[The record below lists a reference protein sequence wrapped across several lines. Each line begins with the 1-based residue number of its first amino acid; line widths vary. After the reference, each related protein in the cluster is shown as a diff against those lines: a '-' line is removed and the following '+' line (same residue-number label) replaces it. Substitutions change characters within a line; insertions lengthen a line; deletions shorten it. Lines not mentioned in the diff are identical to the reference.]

1 MAADQAAR
9 YEEFIIESNDGSKT
23 VDLRFGVISF
33 QYFEDLFS
41 PTLTAKVLVM
51 SSGGGDVDDYKG
63 TGGKKAILQGLPI
76 VGGERVSVKL
86 KTRIGEGIDLS
97 SNPLYVGG
105 VSDISAADGNKEVF
119 TLNLVSKAAITNETA
134 RVTKKYPTTQKI
146 SESVKQIAKE
156 FLLVDLPSENLDDS
170 KNQYGFIGNLR
181 KPFTVLTWLAG
192 KAIPASGKKDSTAG
206 YFFYQTLDGHYFK
219 SIDEL
224 IKQEPYAEYK
234 EDTVSKNTLES
245 GVKDTATKI
254 MSYAFKQNT
263 NILEKLR
270 TGAFSSH
277 NVFFDPLTFEF
288 PQFTYKLKEFAE
300 QMEVM
305 GEPPE
310 LPPIEA
316 GSSESLGDYPT
327 RLMTRILDRGTM
339 DPDVKVD
346 VNSDPAK
353 VQSQSIARYN
363 LLMTQAVSVTVAC
376 NSDLRAGMI
385 VKLFF
390 KNQSFEKGNE
400 FDEHTSGLYMIKELC
415 HQFTQTDSLTSMLLV
430 RDSYG
435 RK

>member
-1 MAADQAAR
+1 MSADQAAN
-9 YEEFIIESNDGSKT
+9 YEEFIIESNDGSRD

-33 QYFEDLFS
+33 QYFEDVFS
-41 PTLTAKVLVM
+41 PTVTARVLVQ
-51 SSGGGDVDDYKG
+51 SSGGGDIEDFKG
-63 TGGKKAILQGLPI
+63 VGGTKALLQGLPI
-76 VGGERVSVKL
+76 IGGERVSIKVK
-86 KTRIGEGIDLS
+86 TVVGDGIDLTED
-97 SNPLYVGG
+97 PLYVGG
-105 VSDISAADGNKEVF
+105 VSEIMTDGDRELF
-119 TLNLVSKAAITNETA
+119 TLNLVSRSAITNETS

-146 SESVKQIAKE
+146 DISVKQIAEE
-156 FLLVDLPSENLDDS
+156 FLKIELPEDNIDS
-170 KNQYGFIGNLR
+170 CKNQYGFIGNLR

-234 EDTVSKNTLES
+234 EDTVAKSALES

-254 MSYAFKQNT
+254 MSYTFKQNT

-363 LLMTQAVSVTVAC
+363 LLMTQAVQVTVAC

>member
-1 MAADQAAR
+1 MSADQAAN
-9 YEEFIIESNDGSKT
+9 YEEFIIESNDGSRD

-33 QYFEDLFS
+33 QYFEDVFS
-41 PTLTAKVLVM
+41 PTVTARVLVQ
-51 SSGGGDVDDYKG
+51 SSGGGDIEDFKG
-63 TGGKKAILQGLPI
+63 VGGTKALLQGLPI
-76 VGGERVSVKL
+76 IGGERVSIKVK
-86 KTRIGEGIDLS
+86 TVVGDGIDLTED
-97 SNPLYVGG
+97 PLYVGG
-105 VSDISAADGNKEVF
+105 VSEIMTDGDRELF
-119 TLNLVSKAAITNETA
+119 TLNLVSRSAITNETS

-146 SESVKQIAKE
+146 DISVKQIAEE
-156 FLLVDLPSENLDDS
+156 FLKIELPEDNIDS
-170 KNQYGFIGNLR
+170 CKNQYGFIGNLR

-234 EDTVSKNTLES
+234 EDTVQKSALES
-245 GVKDTATKI
+245 GIKDTANKI
-254 MSYAFKQNT
+254 MSYTFKQNT

-363 LLMTQAVSVTVAC
+363 LLMTQAVQVTVAC

>member
-1 MAADQAAR
+1 MSADQAAN
-9 YEEFIIESNDGSKT
+9 YEEFIIESNDGSRD

-33 QYFEDLFS
+33 QYFEDVFS
-41 PTLTAKVLVM
+41 PTVTARVLVQ
-51 SSGGGDVDDYKG
+51 SSGGGDIEDFKG
-63 TGGKKAILQGLPI
+63 VGGTKALLQGLPI
-76 VGGERVSVKL
+76 IGGERVSIKVK
-86 KTRIGEGIDLS
+86 TVVGDGIDLTED
-97 SNPLYVGG
+97 PLYVGG
-105 VSDISAADGNKEVF
+105 VSEIMTDGNREIF
-119 TLNLVSKAAITNETA
+119 TLNLVSRSAITNETS

-146 SESVKQIAKE
+146 DISVKQIAEE
-156 FLLVDLPSENLDDS
+156 FLKIELPEDNIDS
-170 KNQYGFIGNLR
+170 CKNQYGFIGNLR

-234 EDTVSKNTLES
+234 EDSVAKTALES
-245 GVKDTATKI
+245 GVEDTATKI
-254 MSYAFKQNT
+254 LSYAFKQNT

-363 LLMTQAVSVTVAC
+363 LLMTQAVQVTVAC
-376 NSDLRAGMI
+376 NSDLRVGMI

-415 HQFTQTDSLTSMLLV
+415 HQFTQRDSLTSMLLV

>member
-1 MAADQAAR
+1 MSADQAAN
-9 YEEFIIESNDGSKT
+9 YEEFIIESNDGSRD

-33 QYFEDLFS
+33 QYFEDVFS
-41 PTLTAKVLVM
+41 PTVTARVLVQ
-51 SSGGGDVDDYKG
+51 SSGGGDIEDFKG
-63 TGGKKAILQGLPI
+63 VGGTKALLQGLPI
-76 VGGERVSVKL
+76 IGGERVSIKVK
-86 KTRIGEGIDLS
+86 TVVGDGIDLTED
-97 SNPLYVGG
+97 PLYVGG
-105 VSDISAADGNKEVF
+105 VSEIMTDGDRELF
-119 TLNLVSKAAITNETA
+119 TLNLVSRSAITNETS

-146 SESVKQIAKE
+146 DISVKQIAEE
-156 FLLVDLPSENLDDS
+156 FLKIELPEDNIDS
-170 KNQYGFIGNLR
+170 CKNQYGFIGNLR

-234 EDTVSKNTLES
+234 EDTVQKSALES
-245 GVKDTATKI
+245 GVKDTANKI
-254 MSYAFKQNT
+254 MSYTFKQNT

-363 LLMTQAVSVTVAC
+363 LLMTQAVQVTVAC

-415 HQFTQTDSLTSMLLV
+415 HQFTQRDSLTSMLLV

>member
-1 MAADQAAR
+1 MSADQAAN
-9 YEEFIIESNDGSKT
+9 YEEFIIESNDGSRD

-33 QYFEDLFS
+33 QYFEDVFS
-41 PTLTAKVLVM
+41 PTVTARVLVQ
-51 SSGGGDVDDYKG
+51 SSGGGDIEDFKG
-63 TGGKKAILQGLPI
+63 VGGTKALLQGLPI
-76 VGGERVSVKL
+76 IGGERVSIKVK
-86 KTRIGEGIDLS
+86 TVVGDGIDLTED
-97 SNPLYVGG
+97 PLYVGG
-105 VSDISAADGNKEVF
+105 VSEIMADGDRELF
-119 TLNLVSKAAITNETA
+119 TLNLVSRSAITNETS

-146 SESVKQIAKE
+146 DISVKQIAEE
-156 FLLVDLPSENLDDS
+156 FLKIELPEDNIDS
-170 KNQYGFIGNLR
+170 CKNQYGFIGNLR

-234 EDTVSKNTLES
+234 EDTVAKSALES

-254 MSYAFKQNT
+254 MSYTFKQNT

-363 LLMTQAVSVTVAC
+363 LLMTQAVQVTVAC

>member
-1 MAADQAAR
+1 MSADQAAN
-9 YEEFIIESNDGSKT
+9 YEEFIIESNDGSRD

-33 QYFEDLFS
+33 QYFEDVFS
-41 PTLTAKVLVM
+41 PTVTARVLVQ
-51 SSGGGDVDDYKG
+51 SSGGGDIEDFKG
-63 TGGKKAILQGLPI
+63 VGGTKALLQGLPI
-76 VGGERVSVKL
+76 IGGERVSIKVK
-86 KTRIGEGIDLS
+86 TVVGDGIDLTED
-97 SNPLYVGG
+97 PLYVGG
-105 VSDISAADGNKEVF
+105 VSEIMTDGDRELF
-119 TLNLVSKAAITNETA
+119 TLNLVSRSAITNETS

-146 SESVKQIAKE
+146 DISVKQIAEE
-156 FLLVDLPSENLDDS
+156 FLKIELPEDNIDS
-170 KNQYGFIGNLR
+170 CKNQYGFIGNLR

-234 EDTVSKNTLES
+234 EDTVQKSALES
-245 GVKDTATKI
+245 GIKDTANKI
-254 MSYAFKQNT
+254 MSYTFKQNT

-363 LLMTQAVSVTVAC
+363 LLMTQAVNVTVAC

-415 HQFTQTDSLTSMLLV
+415 HQFTQRDSLTSMLLV

>member
-1 MAADQAAR
+1 MSADQAAN
-9 YEEFIIESNDGSKT
+9 YEEFIIESNDGSRD

-33 QYFEDLFS
+33 QYFEDVFS
-41 PTLTAKVLVM
+41 PTVTARVLVQ
-51 SSGGGDVDDYKG
+51 SSGGGDIEDFKG
-63 TGGKKAILQGLPI
+63 VGGTKALLQGLPI
-76 VGGERVSVKL
+76 IGGERVSIKVK
-86 KTRIGEGIDLS
+86 TVVGDGIDLTED
-97 SNPLYVGG
+97 PLYVGG
-105 VSDISAADGNKEVF
+105 VSEIMTDGDRELF
-119 TLNLVSKAAITNETA
+119 TLNLVSRSAITNETS

-146 SESVKQIAKE
+146 DISVKQIAEE
-156 FLLVDLPSENLDDS
+156 FLKIELPEDNIDS
-170 KNQYGFIGNLR
+170 CKNQYGFIGNLR

-234 EDTVSKNTLES
+234 EDTVQKSALES
-245 GVKDTATKI
+245 GVKDTANKI
-254 MSYAFKQNT
+254 MSYTFKQNT

-288 PQFTYKLKEFAE
+288 PQFTYKLKDFAE

-363 LLMTQAVSVTVAC
+363 LLMTQAVQVTVAC

-400 FDEHTSGLYMIKELC
+400 FDEHTSGLYMIKQLC

>member
-1 MAADQAAR
+1 MSADQAAK
-9 YEEFIIESNDGSKT
+9 YEEFIIESNDGSRD
-23 VDLRFGVISF
+23 VDLRFGVLSF
-33 QYFEDLFS
+33 QYFEDVFS
-41 PTLTAKVLVM
+41 PTITARVLVQ
-51 SSGGGDVDDYKG
+51 SSGGGDIEDFKG
-63 TGGKKAILQGLPI
+63 TGGTKALLQGLPVI
-76 VGGERVSVKL
+76 GGERVSIKVK
-86 KTRIGEGIDLS
+86 TVVGDGIDLTS
-97 SNPLYVGG
+97 DPLYVGG
-105 VSDISAADGNKEVF
+105 VSEIMVDGDREIF
-119 TLNLVSKAAITNETA
+119 TLNLVSRSAITNETS

-146 SESVKQIAKE
+146 DISVKQIAEE
-156 FLLVDLPSENLDDS
+156 FLKIELPEDNIDS
-170 KNQYGFIGNLR
+170 CKNQYGFIGNLR

-234 EDTVSKNTLES
+234 EDTVNKSALES

-254 MSYAFKQNT
+254 MSYTFKQNT

-305 GEPPE
+305 GEPPT

-363 LLMTQAVSVTVAC
+363 LLMTQAVQVTVAC
-376 NSDLRAGMI
+376 NSDLRVGMI

-415 HQFTQTDSLTSMLLV
+415 HQFTQRDSLTSMLLV

>member
-1 MAADQAAR
+1 MSADQAAN
-9 YEEFIIESNDGSKT
+9 YEEFIIESNDGSRD
-23 VDLRFGVISF
+23 VDLRFGGVSF
-33 QYFEDLFS
+33 QYFEDVFS
-41 PTLTAKVLVM
+41 PTITARVLVQ
-51 SSGGGDVDDYKG
+51 SSGGGDIEDFKG
-63 TGGKKAILQGLPI
+63 VGGTKALLQGLPI
-76 VGGERVSVKL
+76 IGGERVSIKVK
-86 KTRIGEGIDLS
+86 TVVGDGIDLTED
-97 SNPLYVGG
+97 PLYVGG
-105 VSDISAADGNKEVF
+105 VSEIMTDGDRELF
-119 TLNLVSKAAITNETA
+119 TLNLVSRSAITNETS

-146 SESVKQIAKE
+146 DISVKQIAEE
-156 FLLVDLPSENLDDS
+156 FLKIELPEDNIDS
-170 KNQYGFIGNLR
+170 CKNQYGFIGNLR

-234 EDTVSKNTLES
+234 EDTVNKSALES

-270 TGAFSSH
+270 TGSFSSH

-288 PQFTYKLKEFAE
+288 PQFTYKLKDFAE

-363 LLMTQAVSVTVAC
+363 LLMTQAVQVTVAC

-390 KNQSFEKGNE
+390 KKQSFEKGNE

-415 HQFTQTDSLTSMLLV
+415 HQFTQRDSLTSMLLV

>member
-1 MAADQAAR
+1 MSADQAAN
-9 YEEFIIESNDGSKT
+9 YEEFIIESNDGSRD

-33 QYFEDLFS
+33 QYFEDVFS
-41 PTLTAKVLVM
+41 PTVTARVLVQ
-51 SSGGGDVDDYKG
+51 SSGGGDIEDFKG
-63 TGGKKAILQGLPI
+63 VGGTKALLQGLPI
-76 VGGERVSVKL
+76 IGGERVSIKVK
-86 KTRIGEGIDLS
+86 TVVGDGIDLTED
-97 SNPLYVGG
+97 PLYVGG
-105 VSDISAADGNKEVF
+105 VSEIMADGDREVF
-119 TLNLVSKAAITNETA
+119 TLNLVSRSAITNETS

-146 SESVKQIAKE
+146 DISVKQIAEE
-156 FLLVDLPSENLDDS
+156 FLKIELPEDNIDS
-170 KNQYGFIGNLR
+170 CKNQYGFIGNLR

-234 EDTVSKNTLES
+234 EDTVQKSALES
-245 GVKDTATKI
+245 GIKDTANKI
-254 MSYAFKQNT
+254 MSYTFKQNT

-363 LLMTQAVSVTVAC
+363 LLMTQAVQVTVAC

-415 HQFTQTDSLTSMLLV
+415 HQFTQRDSLTSMLLV

>member
-1 MAADQAAR
+1 MSADQAAN
-9 YEEFIIESNDGSKT
+9 YEEFIIESNDGSRD

-33 QYFEDLFS
+33 QYFEDVFS
-41 PTLTAKVLVM
+41 PTVTARVLVQ
-51 SSGGGDVDDYKG
+51 SSGGGDIEDFKG
-63 TGGKKAILQGLPI
+63 VGGTKALLQGLPI
-76 VGGERVSVKL
+76 IGGERVSIKVK
-86 KTRIGEGIDLS
+86 TVVGDGIDLTED
-97 SNPLYVGG
+97 PLYVGG
-105 VSDISAADGNKEVF
+105 VSEIMTDGDRELF
-119 TLNLVSKAAITNETA
+119 TLNLVSRSAITNETS

-146 SESVKQIAKE
+146 DISVKQIAEE
-156 FLLVDLPSENLDDS
+156 FLKIELPEDNIDS
-170 KNQYGFIGNLR
+170 CKNQYGFIGNLR

-234 EDTVSKNTLES
+234 EDTVQKSALES
-245 GVKDTATKI
+245 GIKDTANKI
-254 MSYAFKQNT
+254 MSYTFKQNT

-363 LLMTQAVSVTVAC
+363 LLMTQAVQVTVAC

-415 HQFTQTDSLTSMLLV
+415 HQFTQLDSLTSMLLV

>member
-1 MAADQAAR
+1 MSADQAAN
-9 YEEFIIESNDGSKT
+9 YEEFIIESNDGSRD

-33 QYFEDLFS
+33 QYFEDVFS
-41 PTLTAKVLVM
+41 PTVTARVLVQ
-51 SSGGGDVDDYKG
+51 SSGGGDIEDFKG
-63 TGGKKAILQGLPI
+63 VGGTKALLQGLPI
-76 VGGERVSVKL
+76 IGGERVSIKVK
-86 KTRIGEGIDLS
+86 TVVGDGIDLTED
-97 SNPLYVGG
+97 PLYVGG
-105 VSDISAADGNKEVF
+105 VSEIMADGDREVF
-119 TLNLVSKAAITNETA
+119 TLNLVSRSAITNETS

-146 SESVKQIAKE
+146 DISVKQIAEE
-156 FLLVDLPSENLDDS
+156 FLKIELPEDNIDS
-170 KNQYGFIGNLR
+170 CKNQYGFIGNLR

-234 EDTVSKNTLES
+234 EDTVNKSALES

-254 MSYAFKQNT
+254 MSYTFKQNT

-270 TGAFSSH
+270 TGSFSSH

-363 LLMTQAVSVTVAC
+363 LLMTQAVQVTVAC

-415 HQFTQTDSLTSMLLV
+415 HQFTQRDSLTSMLLV

>member
-1 MAADQAAR
+1 MSADQAAN
-9 YEEFIIESNDGSKT
+9 YEEFIIESNDGSRD

-33 QYFEDLFS
+33 QYFEDVFS
-41 PTLTAKVLVM
+41 PTVTARVLVQ
-51 SSGGGDVDDYKG
+51 SSGGGDIEDFKG
-63 TGGKKAILQGLPI
+63 VGGTKALLQGLPI
-76 VGGERVSVKL
+76 IGGERVSIKVK
-86 KTRIGEGIDLS
+86 TVVGDGIDLTED
-97 SNPLYVGG
+97 PLYVGG
-105 VSDISAADGNKEVF
+105 VSEIMTDGDREVF
-119 TLNLVSKAAITNETA
+119 TLNLVSRSAITNETS

-146 SESVKQIAKE
+146 DISVKQIAEE
-156 FLLVDLPSENLDDS
+156 FLKIELPEDNIDS
-170 KNQYGFIGNLR
+170 CKNQYGFIGNLR

-234 EDTVSKNTLES
+234 EDTVQKSALES
-245 GVKDTATKI
+245 GVKDTANKI
-254 MSYAFKQNT
+254 MSYTFKQNT

-363 LLMTQAVSVTVAC
+363 LLMTQAVQVTVAC

-415 HQFTQTDSLTSMLLV
+415 HQFTQRDSLTSMLLV

>member
-1 MAADQAAR
+1 MSADQAAN
-9 YEEFIIESNDGSKT
+9 YEEFIIESNDGSRD

-33 QYFEDLFS
+33 QYFEDVFS
-41 PTLTAKVLVM
+41 PTVTARVLVQ
-51 SSGGGDVDDYKG
+51 SSGGGDIEDFKG
-63 TGGKKAILQGLPI
+63 VGGTKALLQGLPI
-76 VGGERVSVKL
+76 IGGERVSIKVK
-86 KTRIGEGIDLS
+86 TVVGDGIDLTED
-97 SNPLYVGG
+97 PLYVGG
-105 VSDISAADGNKEVF
+105 VSEIMTDGDRELF
-119 TLNLVSKAAITNETA
+119 TLNLVSRSAITNETS

-146 SESVKQIAKE
+146 DISVKQIAEE
-156 FLLVDLPSENLDDS
+156 FLKIELPEDNIDS
-170 KNQYGFIGNLR
+170 CKNQYGFIGNLR

-234 EDTVSKNTLES
+234 EDTVAKSALES
-245 GVKDTATKI
+245 GVKETATKI
-254 MSYAFKQNT
+254 MSYTFKQNT

-363 LLMTQAVSVTVAC
+363 LLMTQAVQVTVAC
-376 NSDLRAGMI
+376 NSDLRVGMI

>member
-1 MAADQAAR
+1 MSADQAAN
-9 YEEFIIESNDGSKT
+9 YEEFIIESNDGSRD

-33 QYFEDLFS
+33 QYFEDVFS
-41 PTLTAKVLVM
+41 PTVTARVLVQ
-51 SSGGGDVDDYKG
+51 SSGGGDIEDFKG
-63 TGGKKAILQGLPI
+63 VGGTKALLQGLPI
-76 VGGERVSVKL
+76 IGGERVSIKVK
-86 KTRIGEGIDLS
+86 TVVGDGIDLTED
-97 SNPLYVGG
+97 PLYVGG
-105 VSDISAADGNKEVF
+105 VSEIMVDGDREIF
-119 TLNLVSKAAITNETA
+119 TLNLVSRSAITNETS

-146 SESVKQIAKE
+146 DISVKQIAEE
-156 FLLVDLPSENLDDS
+156 FLKIELPEDNIDS
-170 KNQYGFIGNLR
+170 CKNQYGFIGNLR

-234 EDTVSKNTLES
+234 EDTVNKSALES

-254 MSYAFKQNT
+254 MSYTFKQNT

-363 LLMTQAVSVTVAC
+363 LLMTQAVQVTVAC
-376 NSDLRAGMI
+376 NSDLRVGMI

>member
-1 MAADQAAR
+1 MSADQAAN
-9 YEEFIIESNDGSKT
+9 YEEFIIESNDGSRD

-33 QYFEDLFS
+33 QYFEDVFS
-41 PTLTAKVLVM
+41 PTVTARVLVQ
-51 SSGGGDVDDYKG
+51 SSGGGDIEDFKG
-63 TGGKKAILQGLPI
+63 VGGTKALLQGLPI
-76 VGGERVSVKL
+76 IGGERVSIKVK
-86 KTRIGEGIDLS
+86 TVVGDGIDLTED
-97 SNPLYVGG
+97 PLYVGG
-105 VSDISAADGNKEVF
+105 VSEIMADGDREVF
-119 TLNLVSKAAITNETA
+119 TLNLVSRSAITNETS

-146 SESVKQIAKE
+146 DISVKQIAEE
-156 FLLVDLPSENLDDS
+156 FLKIELPEDNIDS
-170 KNQYGFIGNLR
+170 CKNQYGFIGNLR

-234 EDTVSKNTLES
+234 EDTVNKSALES

-270 TGAFSSH
+270 TGSFSSH

-363 LLMTQAVSVTVAC
+363 LLMTQAVQVTVAC

-415 HQFTQTDSLTSMLLV
+415 HQFTQRDSLTSMLLV

>member
-1 MAADQAAR
+1 MSADQAAN
-9 YEEFIIESNDGSKT
+9 YEEFIIESNDGSRD

-33 QYFEDLFS
+33 QYFEDVFS
-41 PTLTAKVLVM
+41 PTVTARVLVQ
-51 SSGGGDVDDYKG
+51 SSCGGDIEDFKG
-63 TGGKKAILQGLPI
+63 DGGTKALLQGLPI
-76 VGGERVSVKL
+76 IGGERVSIKVK
-86 KTRIGEGIDLS
+86 TVVGDGIDLTED
-97 SNPLYVGG
+97 PLYVGG
-105 VSDISAADGNKEVF
+105 VSEIMADGDREVF
-119 TLNLVSKAAITNETA
+119 TLNLVSRSAITNETS

-146 SESVKQIAKE
+146 DISVKQIAEE
-156 FLLVDLPSENLDDS
+156 FLKIELPEDNIDS
-170 KNQYGFIGNLR
+170 CKNQYGFIGNLR

-234 EDTVSKNTLES
+234 EDTVNKSTLES

-270 TGAFSSH
+270 TGSFSSH

-363 LLMTQAVSVTVAC
+363 LLMTQAVQVTVAC

-415 HQFTQTDSLTSMLLV
+415 HQFTQRDSLTSMLLV

>member
-1 MAADQAAR
+1 MSADQAAN
-9 YEEFIIESNDGSKT
+9 YEEFIIESNDGSRD

-33 QYFEDLFS
+33 QYFEDVFS
-41 PTLTAKVLVM
+41 PTVTARVLVQ
-51 SSGGGDVDDYKG
+51 SSGGGDIEDFKG
-63 TGGKKAILQGLPI
+63 VGGTKALLQGLPI
-76 VGGERVSVKL
+76 IGGERVSIKVK
-86 KTRIGEGIDLS
+86 TVVGDGIDLTED
-97 SNPLYVGG
+97 PLYVGG
-105 VSDISAADGNKEVF
+105 VSEIMTDGDRELF
-119 TLNLVSKAAITNETA
+119 TLNLVSRSAITNETS

-146 SESVKQIAKE
+146 DISVKQIAEE
-156 FLLVDLPSENLDDS
+156 FLKIELPEDNIDS
-170 KNQYGFIGNLR
+170 CKNQYGFIGNLR

-234 EDTVSKNTLES
+234 EDTVQKSALES
-245 GVKDTATKI
+245 GVKDTANKI
-254 MSYAFKQNT
+254 MSYTFKQNT

-363 LLMTQAVSVTVAC
+363 LLMTQAVNVTVAC
-376 NSDLRAGMI
+376 NSDLRVGMI

-415 HQFTQTDSLTSMLLV
+415 HQFTQRDSLTSMLLV

>member
-1 MAADQAAR
+1 MSADQAAN
-9 YEEFIIESNDGSKT
+9 YEEFIIESNDGSRD

-33 QYFEDLFS
+33 QYFEDVFS
-41 PTLTAKVLVM
+41 PTVTARVLVQ
-51 SSGGGDVDDYKG
+51 SSGGGDIEDFKG
-63 TGGKKAILQGLPI
+63 VGGTKALLQGLPI
-76 VGGERVSVKL
+76 IGGERVSIKVK
-86 KTRIGEGIDLS
+86 TVVGDGIDLTED
-97 SNPLYVGG
+97 PLYVGG
-105 VSDISAADGNKEVF
+105 VSEIMTDGDRELF
-119 TLNLVSKAAITNETA
+119 TLNLVSRSAITNETS

-146 SESVKQIAKE
+146 DISVKQIAEE
-156 FLLVDLPSENLDDS
+156 FLKIELPEDNIDS
-170 KNQYGFIGNLR
+170 CKNQYGFIGNLR

-234 EDTVSKNTLES
+234 EDTVNKSALES

-270 TGAFSSH
+270 TGSFSSH

-363 LLMTQAVSVTVAC
+363 LLMTQAVQVTVAC

-400 FDEHTSGLYMIKELC
+400 FDEHTSGLYMIKQLC

>member
-1 MAADQAAR
+1 MSADQAAN
-9 YEEFIIESNDGSKT
+9 YEEFIIESNDGSRD

-33 QYFEDLFS
+33 QYFEDVFS
-41 PTLTAKVLVM
+41 PTVTARVLVQ
-51 SSGGGDVDDYKG
+51 SSGGGDIEDFKG
-63 TGGKKAILQGLPI
+63 VGGTKALLQGLPI
-76 VGGERVSVKL
+76 IGGERVSIKVK
-86 KTRIGEGIDLS
+86 TVVGDGIDLTED
-97 SNPLYVGG
+97 PLYVGG
-105 VSDISAADGNKEVF
+105 VSEIMADGDRELF
-119 TLNLVSKAAITNETA
+119 TLNLVSRSAITNETS

-146 SESVKQIAKE
+146 DISVKQIAEE
-156 FLLVDLPSENLDDS
+156 FLKIELPEDNIDS
-170 KNQYGFIGNLR
+170 CKNQYGFIGNLR

-234 EDTVSKNTLES
+234 EDTVAKSALES

-254 MSYAFKQNT
+254 MSYTFKQNT

-363 LLMTQAVSVTVAC
+363 LLMTQAVQVTVAC

-415 HQFTQTDSLTSMLLV
+415 HQFTQRDSLTSMLLV

>member
-1 MAADQAAR
+1 MSADQAAN
-9 YEEFIIESNDGSKT
+9 YEEFIIESNDGSRD

-33 QYFEDLFS
+33 QYFEDVFS
-41 PTLTAKVLVM
+41 PTVTARVLVQ
-51 SSGGGDVDDYKG
+51 SSGGGDIEDFKG
-63 TGGKKAILQGLPI
+63 VGGTKALLQGLPI
-76 VGGERVSVKL
+76 IGGERVSIKVK
-86 KTRIGEGIDLS
+86 TVVGDGIDLTED
-97 SNPLYVGG
+97 PLYVGG
-105 VSDISAADGNKEVF
+105 VSEIMADGDREVF
-119 TLNLVSKAAITNETA
+119 TLNLVSRSAITNETS

-146 SESVKQIAKE
+146 DISVKQIAEE
-156 FLLVDLPSENLDDS
+156 FLKIELPEDNIDS
-170 KNQYGFIGNLR
+170 CKNQYGFIGNLR

-234 EDTVSKNTLES
+234 EDTVQKSALES
-245 GVKDTATKI
+245 GVKDTANKI
-254 MSYAFKQNT
+254 MSYTFKQNT

-363 LLMTQAVSVTVAC
+363 LLMTQAVQVTVAC

>member
-1 MAADQAAR
+1 MSADQAAN
-9 YEEFIIESNDGSKT
+9 YEEFIIESNDGSRD

-33 QYFEDLFS
+33 QYFEDVFS
-41 PTLTAKVLVM
+41 PTVTARVLVQ
-51 SSGGGDVDDYKG
+51 SSGGGDIEDFKG
-63 TGGKKAILQGLPI
+63 VGGTKALLQGLPI
-76 VGGERVSVKL
+76 IGGERVSIKVK
-86 KTRIGEGIDLS
+86 TVVGDGIDLTED
-97 SNPLYVGG
+97 PLYVGG
-105 VSDISAADGNKEVF
+105 VSEIMTDGDRELF
-119 TLNLVSKAAITNETA
+119 TLNLVSRSAITNETS

-146 SESVKQIAKE
+146 DISVKQIAEE
-156 FLLVDLPSENLDDS
+156 FLKIELPEDNIDS
-170 KNQYGFIGNLR
+170 CKNQYGFIGNLR

-234 EDTVSKNTLES
+234 EDTVNKSALES

-254 MSYAFKQNT
+254 MSYTFKQNT

-305 GEPPE
+305 GEPPT

-363 LLMTQAVSVTVAC
+363 LLMTQAVQVTVAC
-376 NSDLRAGMI
+376 KSYLRAGMI

-400 FDEHTSGLYMIKELC
+400 FDEHTSGLYMIKQLC

>member
-1 MAADQAAR
+1 MSADQAAK
-9 YEEFIIESNDGSKT
+9 YEELIIESNDGSRS
-23 VDLRFGVISF
+23 VDLRFGVLSF
-33 QYFEDLFS
+33 QYFEDVFS
-41 PTLTAKVLVM
+41 PTVTARVLVQ
-51 SSGGGDVDDYKG
+51 STGGGDIEDFKG
-63 TGGKKAILQGLPI
+63 TGGTKALLQGLPVI
-76 VGGERVSVKL
+76 GGERVSIKI
-86 KTRIGEGIDLS
+86 KTVVGDGLDLTS
-97 SNPLYVGG
+97 DPLYVGG
-105 VSDISAADGNKEVF
+105 VSEIMTDNDREVF
-119 TLNLVSKAAITNETA
+119 TLNLVSRSAITNETA

-146 SESVKQIAKE
+146 DISVKQIAEE
-156 FLLVDLPSENLDDS
+156 FLKIELPEDNIDS
-170 KNQYGFIGNLR
+170 CKNQYGFIGNLR

-234 EDTVSKNTLES
+234 EDSVAKTALES
-245 GVKDTATKI
+245 GVEDTATKI
-254 MSYAFKQNT
+254 LSYAFKQNT

-300 QMEVM
+300 QMEVL

-363 LLMTQAVSVTVAC
+363 LLMTQAVNVTVAC

-415 HQFTQTDSLTSMLLV
+415 HQFTQGDSLTSMLLV

>member
-1 MAADQAAR
+1 MSADQAAN
-9 YEEFIIESNDGSKT
+9 YEEFIIESNDGSRD

-33 QYFEDLFS
+33 QYFEDVFS
-41 PTLTAKVLVM
+41 PTVTARVLVQ
-51 SSGGGDVDDYKG
+51 SSGGGDIEDFKG
-63 TGGKKAILQGLPI
+63 VGGTKALLQGLPI
-76 VGGERVSVKL
+76 IGGERVSIKVK
-86 KTRIGEGIDLS
+86 TVVGDGIDLTED
-97 SNPLYVGG
+97 PLYVGG
-105 VSDISAADGNKEVF
+105 VSEIMADGDREVF
-119 TLNLVSKAAITNETA
+119 TLNLVSRSAITNETS

-146 SESVKQIAKE
+146 DISVKQIAEE
-156 FLLVDLPSENLDDS
+156 FLKIELPEDNIDS
-170 KNQYGFIGNLR
+170 CKNQYGFIGNLR

-234 EDTVSKNTLES
+234 EDTVAKSALES
-245 GVKDTATKI
+245 GVKETATKI
-254 MSYAFKQNT
+254 MSYTFKQNT

-363 LLMTQAVSVTVAC
+363 LLMTQAVQVTVAC

-415 HQFTQTDSLTSMLLV
+415 HQFTQRDSLTSMLLV

>member
-1 MAADQAAR
+1 MSADQAAN
-9 YEEFIIESNDGSKT
+9 YEEFIIESNDGSRD

-33 QYFEDLFS
+33 QYFEDVFS
-41 PTLTAKVLVM
+41 PTVTARVLVQ
-51 SSGGGDVDDYKG
+51 SSGGGDIEDFKG
-63 TGGKKAILQGLPI
+63 VGGTKALLQGLPI
-76 VGGERVSVKL
+76 IGGERVSIKVKAVV
-86 KTRIGEGIDLS
+86 GDGIDLTED
-97 SNPLYVGG
+97 PLYVGG
-105 VSDISAADGNKEVF
+105 VSEIMTDGDRELF
-119 TLNLVSKAAITNETA
+119 TLNLVSRSAITNETS

-146 SESVKQIAKE
+146 DISVKQIAEE
-156 FLLVDLPSENLDDS
+156 FLKIELPEDNIDS
-170 KNQYGFIGNLR
+170 CKNQYGFIGNLR

-234 EDTVSKNTLES
+234 EDTVQKSALES
-245 GVKDTATKI
+245 GVEETATKI
-254 MSYAFKQNT
+254 MSYTFKQNT

-363 LLMTQAVSVTVAC
+363 LLMTQAVQVTVAC
-376 NSDLRAGMI
+376 NSDLRVGMI

>member
-1 MAADQAAR
+1 MSADQAAN
-9 YEEFIIESNDGSKT
+9 YEEFIIESNDGSRD

-33 QYFEDLFS
+33 QYFEDVFS
-41 PTLTAKVLVM
+41 PTVTARVLVQ
-51 SSGGGDVDDYKG
+51 SSGGGDIEDFKG
-63 TGGKKAILQGLPI
+63 VGGTKALLQGLPI
-76 VGGERVSVKL
+76 IGGERVSIKVK
-86 KTRIGEGIDLS
+86 TVVGDGIDLTED
-97 SNPLYVGG
+97 PLYVGG
-105 VSDISAADGNKEVF
+105 VSEIMTDGDRELF
-119 TLNLVSKAAITNETA
+119 TLNLVSRSAITNETS

-146 SESVKQIAKE
+146 DISVKQIAEE
-156 FLLVDLPSENLDDS
+156 FLKIELPEDNIDS
-170 KNQYGFIGNLR
+170 CKNQYGFIGNLR

-234 EDTVSKNTLES
+234 EDTVAKSALES
-245 GVKDTATKI
+245 GVKETATKI
-254 MSYAFKQNT
+254 MSYTFKQNT

-363 LLMTQAVSVTVAC
+363 LLMTQAVQVTVAC

-415 HQFTQTDSLTSMLLV
+415 HQFTQRDSLTSMLLV

>member
-1 MAADQAAR
+1 MSADQAAN
-9 YEEFIIESNDGSKT
+9 YEEFIIESNDGSRD

-33 QYFEDLFS
+33 QYFEDVFS
-41 PTLTAKVLVM
+41 PTVTARVLVQ
-51 SSGGGDVDDYKG
+51 SSGGGDIEDFKG
-63 TGGKKAILQGLPI
+63 VGGTKALLQGLPI
-76 VGGERVSVKL
+76 IGGERVSIKVK
-86 KTRIGEGIDLS
+86 TVVGDGIDLTED
-97 SNPLYVGG
+97 PLYVGG
-105 VSDISAADGNKEVF
+105 VSEIMTDGDRELF
-119 TLNLVSKAAITNETA
+119 TLNLVSRSAITNETS

-146 SESVKQIAKE
+146 DISVKQIAEE
-156 FLLVDLPSENLDDS
+156 FLKIELPEDNIDS
-170 KNQYGFIGNLR
+170 CKNQYGFIGNLR

-234 EDTVSKNTLES
+234 EDTVQKSALES

-254 MSYAFKQNT
+254 MSYTFKQNT

-363 LLMTQAVSVTVAC
+363 LLMTQAVQVTVAC

-415 HQFTQTDSLTSMLLV
+415 HQFTQRDSLTSMLLV

>member
-1 MAADQAAR
+1 MSADQAAN
-9 YEEFIIESNDGSKT
+9 YEEFIIESNDGSRD
-23 VDLRFGVISF
+23 VDLRFGVLSF
-33 QYFEDLFS
+33 QYFEDVFS
-41 PTLTAKVLVM
+41 PTITARVLVQ
-51 SSGGGDVDDYKG
+51 SSGGGDIEDFKG
-63 TGGKKAILQGLPI
+63 VGGTKALLQGLPI
-76 VGGERVSVKL
+76 IGGERVSIKVK
-86 KTRIGEGIDLS
+86 TVVGDGIDLTED
-97 SNPLYVGG
+97 PLYVGG
-105 VSDISAADGNKEVF
+105 VSEIMTDGDRELF
-119 TLNLVSKAAITNETA
+119 TLNLVSRSAITNETS

-146 SESVKQIAKE
+146 DISVKQIAEE
-156 FLLVDLPSENLDDS
+156 FLKIELPEDNIDS
-170 KNQYGFIGNLR
+170 CKNQYGFIGNLR

-234 EDTVSKNTLES
+234 EDTVNKSALES

-254 MSYAFKQNT
+254 MSYTFKQNT

-363 LLMTQAVSVTVAC
+363 LLMTQAVQVTVAC

-415 HQFTQTDSLTSMLLV
+415 HQFTQRDSLTSMLLV

>member
-1 MAADQAAR
+1 MSADQAAN
-9 YEEFIIESNDGSKT
+9 YEEFIIESNDGSRD

-33 QYFEDLFS
+33 QYFEDVFS
-41 PTLTAKVLVM
+41 PTVTARVLVQ
-51 SSGGGDVDDYKG
+51 SSGGGDIEDFKG
-63 TGGKKAILQGLPI
+63 VGGTKALLQGLPI
-76 VGGERVSVKL
+76 IGGERVSIKVK
-86 KTRIGEGIDLS
+86 TVVGDGIDLTED
-97 SNPLYVGG
+97 PLYVGG
-105 VSDISAADGNKEVF
+105 VSEIMTDGDRELF
-119 TLNLVSKAAITNETA
+119 TLNLVSRSAITNETS

-146 SESVKQIAKE
+146 DISVKQIAEE
-156 FLLVDLPSENLDDS
+156 FLKIELPEDNIDS
-170 KNQYGFIGNLR
+170 CKNQYGFIGNLR

-234 EDTVSKNTLES
+234 EDTVAKSALES
-245 GVKDTATKI
+245 GVKETATKI
-254 MSYAFKQNT
+254 MSYTFKQNT

-305 GEPPE
+305 GEPPI

-363 LLMTQAVSVTVAC
+363 LLMTQAVQVTVAC

>member
-1 MAADQAAR
+1 MSADQAAK
-9 YEEFIIESNDGSKT
+9 YEEFIIESNDGSRD
-23 VDLRFGVISF
+23 VDLRFGVLSF
-33 QYFEDLFS
+33 QYFEDVFS
-41 PTLTAKVLVM
+41 PTITARVLVQ
-51 SSGGGDVDDYKG
+51 SSGGGDIEDFKG
-63 TGGKKAILQGLPI
+63 VGGTKALLQGLPI
-76 VGGERVSVKL
+76 IGGERVAIKVK
-86 KTRIGEGIDLS
+86 TVVGDGIDLTED
-97 SNPLYVGG
+97 PLYVGG
-105 VSDISAADGNKEVF
+105 VSEIMVDGDREIF
-119 TLNLVSKAAITNETA
+119 TLNLVSRSAITNETS
-134 RVTKKYPTTQKI
+134 RVTKKYATTQKI
-146 SESVKQIAKE
+146 DISVKQIAEE
-156 FLLVDLPSENLDDS
+156 FLKIELPEDNIDS
-170 KNQYGFIGNLR
+170 CKNQYGFIGNLR

-224 IKQEPYAEYK
+224 IKQEAYAEYK
-234 EDTVSKNTLES
+234 EDTVNKSTLES

-254 MSYAFKQNT
+254 MSYTFKQNT

-288 PQFTYKLKEFAE
+288 PQFTYKLKDFAE

-305 GEPPE
+305 GEPPT

-327 RLMTRILDRGTM
+327 RMMTRILDRGTM
-339 DPDVKVD
+339 DADVKVD

-363 LLMTQAVSVTVAC
+363 LLMTQAVQVTVAC

>member
-1 MAADQAAR
+1 MSADQAAN
-9 YEEFIIESNDGSKT
+9 YEEFIIESNDGSRD

-33 QYFEDLFS
+33 QYFEDVFS
-41 PTLTAKVLVM
+41 PTVTARVLVQ
-51 SSGGGDVDDYKG
+51 SSGGGDIEDFKG
-63 TGGKKAILQGLPI
+63 VGGTKALLQGLPI
-76 VGGERVSVKL
+76 IGGERVSIKVK
-86 KTRIGEGIDLS
+86 TVVGDGIDLTED
-97 SNPLYVGG
+97 PLYVGG
-105 VSDISAADGNKEVF
+105 VSEIMSDGDRELF
-119 TLNLVSKAAITNETA
+119 TLNLVSRSAITNETS

-146 SESVKQIAKE
+146 DISVKQIAEE
-156 FLLVDLPSENLDDS
+156 FLKIELPEDNIDS
-170 KNQYGFIGNLR
+170 CKNQYGFIGNLR

-234 EDTVSKNTLES
+234 EDTVQKSALES
-245 GVKDTATKI
+245 GVEETATKI
-254 MSYAFKQNT
+254 MSYTFKQNT

-363 LLMTQAVSVTVAC
+363 LLMTQAVQVTVAC
-376 NSDLRAGMI
+376 NSDLRVGMI

-415 HQFTQTDSLTSMLLV
+415 HQFTQRDSLTSMLLV

>member
-1 MAADQAAR
+1 MSADQAAN
-9 YEEFIIESNDGSKT
+9 YEEFIIESNDGSRD

-33 QYFEDLFS
+33 QYFEDVFS
-41 PTLTAKVLVM
+41 PTVTARVLVQ
-51 SSGGGDVDDYKG
+51 SSGGGDIEDFKG
-63 TGGKKAILQGLPI
+63 VGGTKALLQGLPI
-76 VGGERVSVKL
+76 IGGERVSIKVK
-86 KTRIGEGIDLS
+86 TVVGDGIDLTED
-97 SNPLYVGG
+97 PLYVGG
-105 VSDISAADGNKEVF
+105 VSEIMVDGDREIF
-119 TLNLVSKAAITNETA
+119 TLNLVSRSAITNETS

-146 SESVKQIAKE
+146 DISVKQIAEE
-156 FLLVDLPSENLDDS
+156 FLKIELPEDNIDS
-170 KNQYGFIGNLR
+170 CKNQYGFIGNLR

-234 EDTVSKNTLES
+234 EDTVQKSALES
-245 GVKDTATKI
+245 GIKDTANKI
-254 MSYAFKQNT
+254 MSYTFKQNT

-363 LLMTQAVSVTVAC
+363 LLMTQAVQVTVAC

-415 HQFTQTDSLTSMLLV
+415 HQFTQRDSLTSMLLV

>member
-1 MAADQAAR
+1 MSADQAAN
-9 YEEFIIESNDGSKT
+9 YEEFIIESNDGSRD

-33 QYFEDLFS
+33 QYFEDVFS
-41 PTLTAKVLVM
+41 PTVTARVLVQ
-51 SSGGGDVDDYKG
+51 SSGGGDIEDFKG
-63 TGGKKAILQGLPI
+63 VGGTKALLQGLPI
-76 VGGERVSVKL
+76 IGGERVSIKVK
-86 KTRIGEGIDLS
+86 TVVGDGIDLTED
-97 SNPLYVGG
+97 PLYVGG
-105 VSDISAADGNKEVF
+105 VSEIMTDGDRELF
-119 TLNLVSKAAITNETA
+119 TLNLVSRSAITNETS

-146 SESVKQIAKE
+146 DISVKQIAEE
-156 FLLVDLPSENLDDS
+156 FLKIELPEDNIDS
-170 KNQYGFIGNLR
+170 CKNQYGFIGNLR

-234 EDTVSKNTLES
+234 EDTVQKNALES
-245 GVKDTATKI
+245 GVEETATKI
-254 MSYAFKQNT
+254 MSYTFKQNT

-270 TGAFSSH
+270 TGSFSSH

-363 LLMTQAVSVTVAC
+363 LLMTQAVQVTVAC

-415 HQFTQTDSLTSMLLV
+415 HQFTQRDSLTSMLLV

>member
-1 MAADQAAR
+1 MSADQAAN
-9 YEEFIIESNDGSKT
+9 YEEFIIESNDGSRD

-33 QYFEDLFS
+33 QYFEDVFS
-41 PTLTAKVLVM
+41 PTVTARVLVQ
-51 SSGGGDVDDYKG
+51 SSGGGDIEDFKG
-63 TGGKKAILQGLPI
+63 VGGTKALLQGLPI
-76 VGGERVSVKL
+76 IGGERVSIKVK
-86 KTRIGEGIDLS
+86 TVVGDGIDLTED
-97 SNPLYVGG
+97 PLYVGG
-105 VSDISAADGNKEVF
+105 VSEIMTDGDRELF
-119 TLNLVSKAAITNETA
+119 TLNLVSRSAITNETS

-146 SESVKQIAKE
+146 DISVKQIAEE
-156 FLLVDLPSENLDDS
+156 FLKIELPEDNIDS
-170 KNQYGFIGNLR
+170 CKNQYGFIGNLR

-234 EDTVSKNTLES
+234 EDTVNKSALES
-245 GVKDTATKI
+245 GVKETATKI
-254 MSYAFKQNT
+254 MSYTFKQNT

-288 PQFTYKLKEFAE
+288 PQFTYKLKDFAE

-363 LLMTQAVSVTVAC
+363 LLMTQAVQVTVAC

-400 FDEHTSGLYMIKELC
+400 FDEHTSGLYMIKQLC

>member
-1 MAADQAAR
+1 MSADQAAN
-9 YEEFIIESNDGSKT
+9 YEEFIIESNDGSRD

-33 QYFEDLFS
+33 QYFEDVFS
-41 PTLTAKVLVM
+41 PTVTARVLVQ
-51 SSGGGDVDDYKG
+51 SSGGGDIEDFKG
-63 TGGKKAILQGLPI
+63 VGGTKALLQGLPI
-76 VGGERVSVKL
+76 IGGERVSIKVK
-86 KTRIGEGIDLS
+86 TVVGDGIDLTED
-97 SNPLYVGG
+97 PLYVGG
-105 VSDISAADGNKEVF
+105 VSEIMTDGDRELF
-119 TLNLVSKAAITNETA
+119 TLNLVSRSAITNETS

-146 SESVKQIAKE
+146 DISVKQIAEE
-156 FLLVDLPSENLDDS
+156 FLKIELPEDNIDS
-170 KNQYGFIGNLR
+170 CKNQYGFIGNLR

-234 EDTVSKNTLES
+234 EDTVQKSALES
-245 GVKDTATKI
+245 GVKDTANKI
-254 MSYAFKQNT
+254 MSYTFKQNT

-363 LLMTQAVSVTVAC
+363 LLMTQAVQVTVAC
-376 NSDLRAGMI
+376 NSDLRVGMI

>member
-1 MAADQAAR
+1 MSADQAAN
-9 YEEFIIESNDGSKT
+9 YEEFIIESNDGSRD

-33 QYFEDLFS
+33 QYFEDVFS
-41 PTLTAKVLVM
+41 PTVTARVLVQ
-51 SSGGGDVDDYKG
+51 SSGGGDIEDFKG
-63 TGGKKAILQGLPI
+63 VGGTKALLQGLPI
-76 VGGERVSVKL
+76 IGGERVSIKVK
-86 KTRIGEGIDLS
+86 TVVGDGIDLTED
-97 SNPLYVGG
+97 PLYVGG
-105 VSDISAADGNKEVF
+105 VSEIMTDGDRELF
-119 TLNLVSKAAITNETA
+119 TLNLVSRSAITNETS

-146 SESVKQIAKE
+146 DISVKQIAEE
-156 FLLVDLPSENLDDS
+156 FLKIELPEDNIDS
-170 KNQYGFIGNLR
+170 CKNQYGFIGNLR

-234 EDTVSKNTLES
+234 EDTVNKSALES

-254 MSYAFKQNT
+254 MSYTFKQNT

-363 LLMTQAVSVTVAC
+363 LLMTQAVQVTVAC
-376 NSDLRAGMI
+376 NSDLRVGMI

>member
-1 MAADQAAR
+1 MSADQAAK
-9 YEEFIIESNDGSKT
+9 YEEFIIESNDGSRD
-23 VDLRFGVISF
+23 VDLRFGVLSF
-33 QYFEDLFS
+33 QYFEDVFS
-41 PTLTAKVLVM
+41 PTITARVLVQ
-51 SSGGGDVDDYKG
+51 SSGGGDIEDFKG
-63 TGGKKAILQGLPI
+63 VGGTKALLQGLPI
-76 VGGERVSVKL
+76 IGGERVSIKVK
-86 KTRIGEGIDLS
+86 TVVGDGIDLTED
-97 SNPLYVGG
+97 PLYVGG
-105 VSDISAADGNKEVF
+105 VSEIMVDGDREIF
-119 TLNLVSKAAITNETA
+119 TLNLVSRSAITNETS

-146 SESVKQIAKE
+146 DISVKQIAEE
-156 FLLVDLPSENLDDS
+156 FLKIELPEDNIDS
-170 KNQYGFIGNLR
+170 CKNQYGFIGNLR

-234 EDTVSKNTLES
+234 EDTVNKSALES

-254 MSYAFKQNT
+254 MSYTFKQNT

-363 LLMTQAVSVTVAC
+363 LLMTQAVQVTVAC
-376 NSDLRAGMI
+376 NSDLRVGMI

-415 HQFTQTDSLTSMLLV
+415 HQFTQGDSLTSMLLV

>member
-1 MAADQAAR
+1 
-9 YEEFIIESNDGSKT
+9 
-23 VDLRFGVISF
+23 
-33 QYFEDLFS
+33 
-41 PTLTAKVLVM
+41 M
-51 SSGGGDVDDYKG
+51 SSGGGDVDDFKG
-63 TGGKKAILQGLPI
+63 TGGRKAVLQGLPI
-76 VGGERVSVKL
+76 VGGERVSIKL
-86 KTRIGEGIDLS
+86 KNRIGEGIDLS
-97 SNPLYVGG
+97 SDPLYVGG
-105 VSDISAADGNKEVF
+105 VSDISASDGEKEVF
-119 TLNLVSKAAITNETA
+119 TLNLVSKSAITNETA

-146 SESVKQIAKE
+146 DISVKQIAEE
-156 FLLVDLPSENLDDS
+156 FLKIELPEDNLDS
-170 KNQYGFIGNLR
+170 CKNQYGFIGNLR

-234 EDTVSKNTLES
+234 EDSVSKTELES
-245 GVKDTATKI
+245 GVKDTGTKI

-270 TGAFSSH
+270 TGALSSK
-277 NVFFDPLTFEF
+277 NIFFDPLTFEF
-288 PQFTYKLKEFAE
+288 PQFTYKLKDFTE

-310 LPPIEA
+310 LPPMEA

-327 RLMTRILDRGTM
+327 RLMTGILDRGTM
-339 DPDVKVD
+339 DKDVKVD
-346 VNSDPAK
+346 KNIEPEK
-353 VQSQSIARYN
+353 IQSQSIARYN
-363 LLMTQAVSVTVAC
+363 LLMTQAVQVTVAC
-376 NSDLRAGMI
+376 NSDLRVGMI

-390 KNQSFEKGNE
+390 RNQSFDKSNE

>member
-1 MAADQAAR
+1 MSADQAAK
-9 YEEFIIESNDGSKT
+9 YEEFIIESNDGSRD
-23 VDLRFGVISF
+23 VDLRFGVLSF
-33 QYFEDLFS
+33 QYFEDVFS
-41 PTLTAKVLVM
+41 PTITARVLVQ
-51 SSGGGDVDDYKG
+51 SSGGGDIEDFKG
-63 TGGKKAILQGLPI
+63 VGGTKALLQGLPVI
-76 VGGERVSVKL
+76 GGERVSIKI
-86 KTRIGEGIDLS
+86 KTVVGDGIDLTED
-97 SNPLYVGG
+97 PLYVGG
-105 VSDISAADGNKEVF
+105 VSEIMVDGDREIF
-119 TLNLVSKAAITNETA
+119 TLNLVSRSAITNETS

-146 SESVKQIAKE
+146 DISVKQIAEE
-156 FLLVDLPSENLDDS
+156 FLKIELPEDNIDS
-170 KNQYGFIGNLR
+170 CKNQYGFIGNLR

-234 EDTVSKNTLES
+234 EDTVNKSALES
-245 GVKDTATKI
+245 GVKETATKI
-254 MSYAFKQNT
+254 MSYTFKQNT

-363 LLMTQAVSVTVAC
+363 LLMTQAVQVTVAC
-376 NSDLRAGMI
+376 NSDLRVGMI